1 MKLIRTLRKQHKDLL
16 ALFTS
21 LTDNL
26 DEEISAEKAQS
37 LREKISH
44 LSSLLKEHFLLE
56 DDFLYPTLKKR
67 PQAEI
72 RDLAY
77 QFAIELGGI
86 KNAFINYYE
95 KYNTPER
102 IAETAADFNSETKA
116 IAIALSNRIKK
127 EDNEL
132 FPLLENK

>member
-1 MKLIRTLRKQHKDLL
+1 MKLIGTLRKQHKDLL

-72 RDLAY
+72 RDLDYHYAKVL
-77 QFAIELGGI
+77 QGV
-86 KNAFINYYE
+86 
-95 KYNTPER
+95 
-102 IAETAADFNSETKA
+102 
-116 IAIALSNRIKK
+116 
-127 EDNEL
+127 
-132 FPLLENK
+132 